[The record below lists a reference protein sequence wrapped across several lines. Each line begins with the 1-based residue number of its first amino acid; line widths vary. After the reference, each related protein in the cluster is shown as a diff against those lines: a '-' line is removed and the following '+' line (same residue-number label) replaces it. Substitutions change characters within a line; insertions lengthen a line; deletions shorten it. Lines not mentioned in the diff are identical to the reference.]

1 LGAVATPAADTEDLI
16 AHLAGGLH
24 PADRA
29 AFRQAAEAALA
40 QASVCWGPGLIHRT
54 VATIWHQYF
63 HPPVM
68 PDRFTGWD
76 LGRKPSQLIEHGDY
90 RPSRRFWVVG

>member
-1 LGAVATPAADTEDLI
+1 
-16 AHLAGGLH
+16 
-24 PADRA
+24 
-29 AFRQAAEAALA
+29 
-40 QASVCWGPGLIHRT
+40 
-54 VATIWHQYF
+54 
-63 HPPVM
+63 M